1 MSRHSLQPLA
11 DQRHIYEIAIGW
23 DRPLRTFFVI
33 IFGTP
38 VEGYDE
44 RCGVSGEAPA
54 PDELLPLLW
63 VGTSPGA
70 LATPAAAIALA
81 APYAQIPHELE
92 AQLEADRARE
102 SSSIDGPVQ
111 RAWLERIW
119 PGASSKGRS

>member
-1 MSRHSLQPLA
+1 MSRHSLQPRA

-38 VEGYDE
+38 EDDDE
-44 RCGVSGEAPA
+44 RLGRGGDAPES
-54 PDELLPLLW
+54 DELLPLLW
-63 VGTSPGA
+63 EGTAPGA

-81 APYAQIPHELE
+81 APYAQIPDALE
-92 AQLEADRARE
+92 AQLEADRASE
-102 SSSIDGPVQ
+102 SSSVEGPVQ

-119 PGASSKGRS
+119 PGASSKGRP